1 MNHVTK
7 QIDLKSSS
15 HANPMWSFIRANLAY
30 MLSGRLRS
38 KRGYQ
43 PVAGHHIPADFACIG
58 VATAGDSAIDAYV
71 IQQLKALGVCQVRL
85 DFTYGDAGNHVGRF
99 LQSLCD
105 EGLSVMLHLVQPF
118 EAARKM
124 HAPDAQQQW
133 QEFVADTLARYGDR
147 IELLEI
153 GSTINRKRW
162 AGYTLQ
168 TFLTAWGLAHNEA
181 RTRKI
186 RLAGPNITDFEPP
199 YNIGILSILKSR
211 GQLPDIHTDNLF
223 SERCTEPERDDHKIL
238 GHRLAPLGG
247 FRLVKKAFVLQE
259 IGQHFGVP
267 QLHSPA
273 AFWTLP
279 RIHRLLP
286 EGEQKQA
293 DYLARYMLLC
303 AASGALQRAG
313 WGPLICHREGL
324 IDDGVEDYP
333 KLERITHYASVLG
346 TEFRLR
352 PAFNAY
358 KTFAGLIPDS
368 YYEACL
374 DDANGLEV
382 HAFSNQ
388 DRLIHA
394 AWTINGRAAALRD
407 IYNSA
412 DLQAAVCISR
422 DGERLAQAPDFVTE
436 SPVYLCWPKGRSV
449 EVNKSAGLIR
459 DLAIHA
465 HAGKRHF
472 FYREG
477 EWRGAMLA
485 GNLDAFELLKTALNP
500 DKIEAPR
507 RDAILRRARNAI
519 WTIPDPR
526 DPAKKLV
533 IKQPVRMHLHKKLL
547 DRFKPS
553 KGLRSWNGACELLRR
568 GVETARPVAYLEKVG
583 DASLT
588 QNYYICEY
596 VEADFSAREIFSAFA
611 RGEKSYQGISDED
624 MYTQLAEYLLTMHGR
639 GVFFRDLSGGNILV
653 SKGNDGRLDFSLIDT
668 ARAHFYQRGTVLPK
682 RISDLTRIC
691 NKLHAEG
698 RNRFMQIYM
707 DRLGKPFSLRWQLPF
722 HIYNAKVVIKRALKG
737 KAIKRLFKR

>member
-1 MNHVTK
+1 
-7 QIDLKSSS
+7 
-15 HANPMWSFIRANLAY
+15 MWPFIRANFAY
-30 MLSGRLRS
+30 MLSGKLRS

-43 PVAGHHIPADFACIG
+43 PVAGHRVPADFSGIG
-58 VATAGDSAIDAYV
+58 VATAANPAIDTYV
-71 IQQLKALGVCQVRL
+71 IQQLKALGVRQVRL
-85 DFTYGDAGNHVGRF
+85 DFTYGDASNHVGRF
-99 LQSLCD
+99 LQTLCD
-105 EGLSVMLHLVQPF
+105 DGFSVMLHLVQPF
-118 EAARKM
+118 EAARNM
-124 HAPDAQQQW
+124 QAADAQQQW

-168 TFLTAWGLAHNEA
+168 TFLTAWGLAHGEA

-199 YNIGILSILKSR
+199 YNIGILSILKSC

-286 EGEQKQA
+286 DGEQKQA

-333 KLERITHYASVLG
+333 QLERITHYVSVLG
-346 TEFRLR
+346 SNFRIR
-352 PAFNAY
+352 PAFKAY
-358 KTFAGLIPDS
+358 QTFVAMIPGS

-374 DDANGLEV
+374 DDADGLEI
-382 HAFSNQ
+382 HAFSHQ
-388 DRLIHA
+388 DRLIHV
-394 AWTINGRAAALRD
+394 AWTINGRVAALRD
-407 IYNSA
+407 IYSAA
-412 DLQAAVCISR
+412 DLQAAACVSR
-422 DGERLAQAPDFVTE
+422 DGEHLKQAPDFVTE
-436 SPVYLCWPKGRSV
+436 SPVYLCWPKGTHF
-449 EVNKSAGLIR
+449 EVNKHAALIS

-465 HAGKRHF
+465 HIAKCHF
-472 FYREG
+472 LYREG
-477 EWRGAMLA
+477 EWRGAILA
-485 GNLDAFELLKTALNP
+485 SDTDEFELLKTALNP
-500 DKIEAPR
+500 DNIEAPR
-507 RDAILRRARNAI
+507 RDAILRKARNAI

-533 IKQPVRMHLHKKLL
+533 IKQPVHMHLHKKLL

-568 GVETARPVAYLEKVG
+568 GVETARPVAYLEKSG
-583 DASLT
+583 DRSLT

-596 VEADFSAREIFSAFA
+596 VDADFSAREIFSAFSK
-611 RGEKSYQGISDED
+611 GESQYQGVSEEE

-653 SKGNDGRLDFSLIDT
+653 SKGSDGRLEFSLIDT
-668 ARAHFYQRGTVLPK
+668 ARAHFYQRGTILPK
-682 RISDLTRIC
+682 RIADLTRIC

-698 RNRFMQIYM
+698 RNHFMNIYM
-707 DRLGKPFSLRWQLPF
+707 DKLGKPFSLRWQLPF
-722 HIYNAKVVIKRALKG
+722 NIYNAKVVIKRALKG
-737 KAIKRLFKR
+737 KALKRLFKR